1 MKPAPFEYAAPES
14 TEELLSLLGEHGDT
28 AKVLAGGQSLGPML
42 NMRLAFPELL
52 VDINRLEELSYIEV
66 RDDQLIVGALARQR
80 EVERFVTEHPGWPLL
95 REAMP
100 VIGHVTNRNRGTVC
114 GSIAHADPAA
124 ELPAVA
130 TALGA
135 EIRVAGP
142 RGERVV
148 NPEDFFVSYLMTN
161 LEPDEFLSEVRFPAT
176 PPRTGS
182 AWLELARRHGDYA
195 IAGVGAVLTLD
206 EGGQCGSAR
215 LVYIGVSST
224 PFHAQEAVASLVGE
238 EPTEELFASV
248 AAQAAEESEPG
259 SDIHAS
265 AAYRQ
270 HLVKVLTRQAL
281 GRALRRAKG
290 EADGA

>member
-14 TEELLSLLGEHGDT
+14 TEEVLSLLGEHGDA

-52 VDINRLEELSYIEV
+52 VDINRLEELSYVQEQ
-66 RDDQLIVGALARQR
+66 DGQLVVGALARQR
-80 EVERFVTEHPGWPLL
+80 EVERFVSEHSGWPLL
-95 REAMP
+95 KEAMP

-114 GSIAHADPAA
+114 GSLAHADPAA

-130 TALGA
+130 TVLGA
-135 EIRVAGP
+135 EIRIAGP
-142 RGERVV
+142 DGERTVS
-148 NPEDFFVSYLMTN
+148 PEDFFVSYMMTN
-161 LEPDEFLSEVRFPAT
+161 LEPEELLLEVRFPAT

-195 IAGVGAVLTLD
+195 IAGVGTVLTLD
-206 EGGQCGSAR
+206 EGGKCDSAR
-215 LVYIGVSST
+215 LVYIGVSSV
-224 PFHAQEAVASLVGE
+224 PFDAQGAAASLIGE
-238 EPTEELFASV
+238 EPTEELFAEV
-248 AAQAAEESEPG
+248 AAQASAESEPG

-270 HLVKVLTRQAL
+270 HLTKMLTQ
-281 GRALRRAKG
+281 RALKRALNQAKG
-290 EADGA
+290 ENGD